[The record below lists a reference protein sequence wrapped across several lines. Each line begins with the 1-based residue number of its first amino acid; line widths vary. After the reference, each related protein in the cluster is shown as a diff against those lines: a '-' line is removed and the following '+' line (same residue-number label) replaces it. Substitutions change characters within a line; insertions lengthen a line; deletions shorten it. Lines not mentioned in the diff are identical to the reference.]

1 MAHLTV
7 ALSEN
12 VLRTS
17 VALLVGA
24 VRWEKQG
31 AKDFGA
37 FSAGYH
43 VKGHL
48 EGGGVD
54 LRSDGSIEVKELD
67 VKWDRF
73 QVTLGLDVPE
83 ICVGGGCIDLPWP
96 LPDICLPR
104 ICVFSGDPDI
114 SISPDLAAFVAQEI
128 SFTGRIK
135 VRYFDA
141 GAPPPPGFDPCSFLA
156 QVLSGT
162 GVLPPTP
169 TTNQWQVFVDP
180 QSIDVDLFDFADIVG
195 DIVEDALTAAVEALI
210 PGGWV
215 RDLILAI
222 VGGVADL
229 IRFVLDIPDEI
240 DEWLSDLFNVSFGLL
255 DFLAQL
261 VAELF
266 GSCVPVYRIDDP
278 FEVLPAKV
286 TTSVLLSGAPVT
298 LVPVEVPVRG
308 LSVTVNDVELVVQ
321 ADVGA

>member
-54 LRSDGSIEVKELD
+54 LCSDGSIEVKELD